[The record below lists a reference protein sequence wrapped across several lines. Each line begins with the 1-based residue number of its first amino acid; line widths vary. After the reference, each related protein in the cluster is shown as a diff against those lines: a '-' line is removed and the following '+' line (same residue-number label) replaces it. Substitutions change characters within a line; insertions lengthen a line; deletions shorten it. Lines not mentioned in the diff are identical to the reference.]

1 VVDEQAFGPIYG
13 PGDEEMHSPRRK
25 RITLTPALAMAALG
39 ALIAIPA
46 LSSSRLYAASPERF
60 TTATVQ
66 RGDSLWSLA
75 EKYTADGGNVQET
88 IDQIS
93 AANHL
98 AAPTI
103 EAGQKLKIPQ

>member
-1 VVDEQAFGPIYG
+1 
-13 PGDEEMHSPRRK
+13 MHSPIRK

-60 TTATVQ
+60 TTLTVQ
-66 RGDSLWSLA
+66 RGDSLWAVA
-75 EKYTADGGNVQET
+75 EKYTPDGGNVQET
-88 IDQIS
+88 IDEIS

-98 AAPTI
+98 SGATVI
-103 EAGQKLKIPQ
+103 TGQKLKIPN

>member
-1 VVDEQAFGPIYG
+1 MGR
-13 PGDEEMHSPRRK
+13 EMPEMKRMHAPRHK

-46 LSSSRLYAASPERF
+46 LSSSRLYAATPERF
-60 TTATVQ
+60 TTVTVQ
-66 RGDSLWSLA
+66 RGESLWSVA
-75 EKYTADGGNVQET
+75 ERYTADGANVQDT

-98 AAPTI
+98 TRPTI
-103 EAGQKLKIPQ
+103 EAGQKLSIPR